1 MDQYWPLLDDGVLA
15 ALKRVYET
23 PLRLE
28 AAFDTEDDGRE
39 MLEAEFPDL
48 IGEDLSDAIA
58 ALMVWKDSMVR
69 PAKRSRA
76 AIVADNL
83 CRLPQPLSL
92 TVQDEFTKLTKT
104 SSLCVELY
112 VDFASQKKY
121 KDDPADA
128 RARRFDAERK
138 KYSYLLSQVIIRA
151 QLPVV
156 QLVNALDDPQSAWL
170 HIFAA
175 RRANTL
181 KNRYKVWRPFEQWLE
196 WNRGRVFPKDVK
208 DVIDYMQHRVSNECG
223 RTVPESFSA
232 TLGLLEQLGKV
243 PEDERIS
250 GGALRGSPT
259 EETC

>member
-39 MLEAEFPDL
+39 LLEAEFPDL

-69 PAKRSRA
+69 PAKR
-76 AIVADNL
+76 
-83 CRLPQPLSL
+83 
-92 TVQDEFTKLTKT
+92 
-104 SSLCVELY
+104 
-112 VDFASQKKY
+112 QKKY

-128 RARRFDAERK
+128 HARRFDAERK
-138 KYSYLLSQVIIRA
+138 KYSYLLSQVIIR
-151 QLPVV
+151 
-156 QLVNALDDPQSAWL
+156 
-170 HIFAA
+170 
-175 RRANTL
+175 
-181 KNRYKVWRPFEQWLE
+181 
-196 WNRGRVFPKDVK
+196 RVFPKDVK

-250 GGALRGSPT
+250 SDPLWKGRIRSWTAELSEEAPPKKPAEMFTVAILISLELVVVAESETLFSRALAWVVLCMVWGAMRCDDVQAVLPSRMLLSNF
-259 EETC
+259 